1 MLRVQFPRRSF
12 HRNCLAA
19 QRSLLYLHRMADRRE
34 QRDSSQDQAQRQS
47 APNCRDGAP
56 RCFGEEVFTR
66 RTELGLS
73 QAVVA
78 SAAKVAAGY
87 FSEIENGR
95 RLAPPRTTAMRIA
108 GALKLRDEQAQQLVA
123 LAEAER
129 AASTHDAHL
138 APGVRKLLAEIRSAA
153 PQLPREAVE
162 HLRARLR
169 EVSM

>member
-1 MLRVQFPRRSF
+1 MANRRVQQDIP
-12 HRNCLAA
+12 
-19 QRSLLYLHRMADRRE
+19 
-34 QRDSSQDQAQRQS
+34 QDQAMGHS
-47 APNCRDGAP
+47 AATGTDDLPGS
-56 RCFGEEVFTR
+56 FGEAVFTR
-66 RTELGLS
+66 RTRLGLS
-73 QAVVA
+73 QAAVA
-78 SAAKVAAGY
+78 RAAKLASGY

-108 GALKLRDEQAQQLVA
+108 GALILRAEQAQQLVA

-138 APGVRKLLAEIRSAA
+138 APGVRQLLAEIRSAA
-153 PQLPREAVE
+153 PLLPREAIE

>member
-1 MLRVQFPRRSF
+1 
-12 HRNCLAA
+12 
-19 QRSLLYLHRMADRRE
+19 MADRRE
-34 QRDSSQDQAQRQS
+34 QPSSSRDQTQSQG
-47 APNCRDGAP
+47 APTVRSGAP
-56 RCFGEEVFTR
+56 RCFGEAVFTR

-78 SAAKVAAGY
+78 GAAKVAAGY

-95 RLAPPRTTAMRIA
+95 RLAPPRATAMRIA
-108 GALKLRDEQAQQLVA
+108 GALKLCAQQAQQLVA

-153 PQLPREAVE
+153 PQLPVNAVE
-162 HLRARLR
+162 DLRARLR

>member
-1 MLRVQFPRRSF
+1 MANRR
-12 HRNCLAA
+12 A
-19 QRSLLYLHRMADRRE
+19 QRDFPLDQTLGHRAAS
-34 QRDSSQDQAQRQS
+34 DSGGS
-47 APNCRDGAP
+47 P
-56 RCFGEEVFTR
+56 RPFGEAVFTR
-66 RTELGLS
+66 RTQLGLS
-73 QAVVA
+73 QAAV
-78 SAAKVAAGY
+78 SCAAKVASGY

-95 RLAPPRTTAMRIA
+95 RLAPPRATAMRIA
-108 GALKLRDEQAQQLVA
+108 GALKLPPEEVEQLVA

-138 APGVRKLLAEIRSAA
+138 APGIRQLLAEIRSAA

>member
-1 MLRVQFPRRSF
+1 MAYRR
-12 HRNCLAA
+12 L
-19 QRSLLYLHRMADRRE
+19 QRALP
-34 QRDSSQDQAQRQS
+34 QDQALGRIEATGS
-47 APNCRDGAP
+47 GGSP
-56 RCFGEEVFTR
+56 RSFGEAVFTR
-66 RTELGLS
+66 RTQLGLS
-73 QAVVA
+73 QAAV
-78 SAAKVAAGY
+78 SCAAKVASGY

-95 RLAPPRTTAMRIA
+95 RLAPPRATAMRIA
-108 GALKLRDEQAQQLVA
+108 CSLQLGPEQVQQLVA

-138 APGVRKLLAEIRSAA
+138 APGVRQLLAEIRSAA

>member
-1 MLRVQFPRRSF
+1 
-12 HRNCLAA
+12 
-19 QRSLLYLHRMADRRE
+19 MADRRE
-34 QRDSSQDQAQRQS
+34 QRESSRDQTQS
-47 APNCRDGAP
+47 QGAPAGRGGAP
-56 RCFGEEVFTR
+56 RCFGEAVFTR

-73 QAVVA
+73 QAAVA
-78 SAAKVAAGY
+78 GAAKVAAGY

-95 RLAPPRTTAMRIA
+95 RLAPPRATAMRIA
-108 GALKLRDEQAQQLVA
+108 GALRLCAEQAQQLVA

-162 HLRARLR
+162 DLRARLR

>member
-1 MLRVQFPRRSF
+1 MS
-12 HRNCLAA
+12 C
-19 QRSLLYLHRMADRRE
+19 
-34 QRDSSQDQAQRQS
+34 
-47 APNCRDGAP
+47 
-56 RCFGEEVFTR
+56 
-66 RTELGLS
+66 
-73 QAVVA
+73 
-78 SAAKVAAGY
+78 AAKVASGY

-95 RLAPPRTTAMRIA
+95 RLAPPRATAMRIA
-108 GALKLRDEQAQQLVA
+108 GALKLPPEEVEQLVA

-138 APGVRKLLAEIRSAA
+138 APGIRQLLAEIRSAA

>member
-1 MLRVQFPRRSF
+1 
-12 HRNCLAA
+12 
-19 QRSLLYLHRMADRRE
+19 MADPCV
-34 QRDSSQDQAQRQS
+34 QRHLPQDQALGKS
-47 APNCRDGAP
+47 AATGSDGSH
-56 RCFGEEVFTR
+56 RSFGEAVFTH
-66 RTELGLS
+66 RTQLGLS
-73 QAVVA
+73 QAAVA
-78 SAAKVAAGY
+78 GAAKVAAGY

-95 RLAPPRTTAMRIA
+95 RVAPPRATAMRIA
-108 GALKLRDEQAQQLVA
+108 GALQLRPAQVQQLVA

-138 APGVRKLLAEIRSAA
+138 APGVRQLLAEIRSAA